1 MTKTEAAYL
10 RRLRR
15 KAARH
20 GWCVHKVP
28 DSAQL
33 RGEYGPYMLS
43 HCETGRKGPRGLELD
58 EIDAFL
64 EAEAMRGHMRAG
76 V

>member
-15 KAARH
+15 KAVRH
-20 GWCVHKVP
+20 GWRVHKVP
-28 DSAQL
+28 DRAQL
-33 RGEYGPYMLS
+33 RREYGPYMLS
-43 HCETGRKGPRGLELD
+43 HLETGRMGPRGLQLD
-58 EIDAFL
+58 EVDAFL
-64 EAEAMRGHMRAG
+64 EAEAMRGHARAE

>member
-20 GWCVHKVP
+20 GWRVHKVP
-28 DSAQL
+28 DRAQL
-33 RGEYGPYMLS
+33 RREYGPYMLA
-43 HCETGRKGPRGLELD
+43 HLEAGRVGARGLQLD
-58 EIDAFL
+58 EVDAFL
-64 EAEAMRGHMRAG
+64 EAEAMRGRARTE

>member
-1 MTKTEAAYL
+1 MTKSEIAYL

-20 GWCVHKVP
+20 GWRVHKVP
-28 DSAQL
+28 DRSQL
-33 RGEYGPYMLS
+33 RREYGPYMLA
-43 HCETGRKGPRGLELD
+43 HVETGRQGPRGLELD
-58 EIDAFL
+58 EVDAFL
-64 EAEAMRGHMRAG
+64 EAEAMRGHARAE

>member
-15 KAARH
+15 RAERH
-20 GWCVHKVP
+20 GWRVHKVP
-28 DSAQL
+28 DRSQL
-33 RGEYGPYMLS
+33 RREYGPYMLS
-43 HCETGRKGPRGLELD
+43 HLETGRVARGLDLD
-58 EIDAFL
+58 EVDAFL
-64 EAEAMRGHMRAG
+64 EGEAMRGHARAE

>member
-20 GWCVHKVP
+20 GWRVHKVP
-28 DSAQL
+28 DRSLL
-33 RGEYGPYMLS
+33 RREYGPYMLA
-43 HCETGRKGPRGLELD
+43 HMETGHPGPRGLELD
-58 EIDAFL
+58 EVDAFL
-64 EAEAMRGHMRAG
+64 EAEAMRGHARAE